1 MKEKH
6 KVELGF
12 YRLNRA
18 IEASVNEKQEKMKR
32 CASKKV
38 KNTLESDTWPAIMT
52 DK

>member
-18 IEASVNEKQEKMKR
+18 IEALMNEKQGKNEEACLKKGKKR
-32 CASKKV
+32 FRIRHLAYHY
-38 KNTLESDTWPAIMT
+38 D
-52 DK
+52 

>member
-18 IEASVNEKQEKMKR
+18 IEASVNEKQEKNEETCLEKGKKR
-32 CASKKV
+32 FGF
-38 KNTLESDTWPAIMT
+38 
-52 DK
+52 